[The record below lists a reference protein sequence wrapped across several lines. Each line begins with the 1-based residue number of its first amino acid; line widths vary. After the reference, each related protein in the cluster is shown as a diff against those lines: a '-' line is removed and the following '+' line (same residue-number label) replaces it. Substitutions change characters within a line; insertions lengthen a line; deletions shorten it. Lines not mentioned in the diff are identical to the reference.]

1 MASLISKKW
10 NIAPAPTPDVAAELG
25 GYSSIVAR
33 ALAQRGLTTRAAAE
47 VFLAGEAAGSTDPLL
62 MTGVPETVERLG
74 RALARREK
82 IAVYGD
88 YDVDGVTATALL
100 VQVLAALGGD
110 VRPYIPHRE
119 DEGYGL
125 NHEALNTLAGEGV
138 GMVVTVDCG
147 IRSLAEA
154 DTARALGLDL
164 VITDHHVPGDE
175 IPAAF
180 AVINPKQAGDGYPE
194 KMLAGVGIA
203 YKLAQALVRAGGGKG
218 NGAAGGDGNAAI
230 KASDVLDLVALGS
243 VADLAPLAGENRL
256 LVRQGL
262 QVMNRP
268 PDRLRRE
275 GLRAMYLSAGIKPGK
290 LDAGTIGF
298 VLGPRLNAAGRLES
312 ALDAYELM
320 TTTDLYRAGQLAQQL
335 EVQNRE
341 RQALT
346 RETHQ
351 RARALAVTNQTDS
364 HLLFAA
370 HRDFRHGIVGLA
382 ASRLTEEFYRPS
394 IVARIEDDAVRGS
407 CRSIREFHITN
418 ALDECRDLLLKHGGH
433 AAAAGFTVA
442 PTNLAELETRLRA
455 IAERELAGLDLRP
468 TVHIDSEARFAELT
482 PALAAEL
489 ARFEPCGFG
498 NPAPVL
504 ATRGARVRGLRT
516 MGSEGAHLRLNLI
529 QDGVAL
535 DAIGFGL
542 GAWAQRIDVGSV
554 VDLAYTFEIDE
565 WNGERRLQMKLRDLR
580 LSE

>member
-1 MASLISKKW
+1 MSDSTATELQGF
-10 NIAPAPTPDVAAELG
+10 AP
-25 GYSSIVAR
+25 IVAR

-47 VFLAGEAAGSTDPLL
+47 VFLAGEAAGATDPVQ
-62 MTGVPETVERLG
+62 MTGVAETVDRLL
-74 RALARREK
+74 RAVQHNEP
-82 IAVYGD
+82 IVVYGD
-88 YDVDGVTATALL
+88 YDVDGVTATALMI
-100 VQVLAALGGD
+100 QVLTALGAD
-110 VRPYIPHRE
+110 ARPYIPHRE

-125 NHEALNTLAGEGV
+125 NHEALRTLAGDGV
-138 GMVVTVDCG
+138 KVVLTVDCG
-147 IRSLAEA
+147 IRSLPEAE
-154 DTARALGLDL
+154 TARSLGIDL
-164 VITDHHVPGDE
+164 IITDHHVPGDAL
-175 IPAAF
+175 PDAF
-180 AVINPKQAGDGYPE
+180 AVINPKQASDVYPE

-203 YKLAQALVRAGGGKG
+203 YKLSQGLVRAAGG
-218 NGAAGGDGNAAI
+218 GAAGSGAAAI

-268 PDRLRRE
+268 PDKLRRE

-320 TTTDLYRAGQLAQQL
+320 TTTDVYRAGQLAQQL

-346 RETHQ
+346 RDTHQ
-351 RARALAVTNQTDS
+351 RARELALAGSPDGR
-364 HLLFAA
+364 LLFAA
-370 HRDFRHGIVGLA
+370 HPDFRHGIVGLA

-394 IVARIEDDAVRGS
+394 IVARIEADAVRGS

-418 ALDECRDLLLKHGGH
+418 ALDECKDLLVKYGGH

-442 PTNLAELETRLRA
+442 PDKAGELEARLRA
-455 IAERELAGLDLRP
+455 IAERELSGLDLRP
-468 TVHIDSEARFAELT
+468 TVNIDSEARFAELT

-498 NPAPVL
+498 NPTPVL
-504 ATRGARVRGLRT
+504 ATRGARIRGIRT
-516 MGSEGAHLRLNLI
+516 MGSDGSHLRLNLS
-529 QDGVAL
+529 QDGLGL

-542 GAWAQRIDVGSV
+542 GAWAQRLETGQT

-565 WNGERRLQMKLRDLR
+565 WNGERRLQLKLRDLR
-580 LSE
+580 PAE

>member
-1 MASLISKKW
+1 MSDA
-10 NIAPAPTPDVAAELG
+10 TAAELQG
-25 GYSSIVAR
+25 FAPIVAR

-47 VFLAGEAAGSTDPLL
+47 VFLAGEAAGTTDPLQ
-62 MTGVPETVERLG
+62 MTGMAETVDRLL
-74 RALARREK
+74 RAVAHREP
-82 IAVYGD
+82 IVVYGD
-88 YDVDGVTATALL
+88 YDVDGVTSTALMI
-100 VQVLAALGGD
+100 QVLTALGAEA
-110 VRPYIPHRE
+110 RPYIPHRE

-125 NHEALNTLAGEGV
+125 NHDALRALAGEGV
-138 GMVVTVDCG
+138 RVVLTVDCG

-154 DTARALGLDL
+154 ETARSLGIDL
-164 VITDHHVPGDE
+164 IITDHHVPGDAM
-175 IPAAF
+175 PDAF
-180 AVINPKQAGDGYPE
+180 AVINPKQSGDVYPE

-203 YKLAQALVRAGGGKG
+203 YKLSQGLVRAAGS
-218 NGAAGGDGNAAI
+218 GAAAI

-268 PDRLRRE
+268 PDKLRRD

-320 TTTDLYRAGQLAQQL
+320 TTTDLHRAGQLAQQL

-351 RARALAVTNQTDS
+351 RARELALARS
-364 HLLFAA
+364 PEGRLLFAA
-370 HRDFRHGIVGLA
+370 HPDFRHGIVGLA

-394 IVARIEDDAVRGS
+394 IVARVEADAVRGS

-418 ALDECRDLLLKHGGH
+418 ALDECKDLLVKYGGH
-433 AAAAGFTVA
+433 AAAAGFTVEPDKA
-442 PTNLAELETRLRA
+442 GELEARLRA
-455 IAERELAGLDLRP
+455 IAERDLSGLDLRP
-468 TVHIDSEARFAELT
+468 TVNIDSEARFADLT

-498 NPAPVL
+498 NPTPVL
-504 ATRGARVRGLRT
+504 ATRGARIRAIRT
-516 MGSEGAHLRLNLI
+516 MGSDGSHLRLSLS
-529 QDGVAL
+529 QDGLGL

-542 GAWAQRIDVGSV
+542 GAWAQRLETGQA

-565 WNGERRLQMKLRDLR
+565 WNGERRLQLKLRDLR
-580 LSE
+580 PAEQ